1 MPKSH
6 YTALQSSQKIDPET
20 HYSRLRSLLYYT
32 YVLPQCSALS
42 LSISL
47 AFSLSIS
54 RCCGVCASA
63 WFWERSSSSYR
74 FSARLFFSL
83 FFSVFFLGGDPFSLG
98 PHPLFFFFFFFLPW
112 WGWGGGGGGRRRDL
126 DKEPEVI
133 KVSFF
138 FINLSMN
145 N

>member
-42 LSISL
+42 LSRHLSRSL
-47 AFSLSIS
+47 SLSIS

-63 WFWERSSSSYR
+63 WFWERPSSSYR

-98 PHPLFFFFFFFLPW
+98 PHPLFFFFFFFYT
-112 WGWGGGGGGRRRDL
+112 GGGGGGGGGGF
-126 DKEPEVI
+126 I
-133 KVSFF
+133 KKKRGY
-138 FINLSMN
+138 
-145 N
+145 